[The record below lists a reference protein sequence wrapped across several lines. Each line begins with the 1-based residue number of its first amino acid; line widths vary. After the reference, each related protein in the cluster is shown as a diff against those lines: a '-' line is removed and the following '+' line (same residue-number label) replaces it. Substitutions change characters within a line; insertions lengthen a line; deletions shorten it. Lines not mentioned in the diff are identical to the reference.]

1 MWNIFSFNGCLYGKY
16 HKWGIS
22 RSMPAHAYL
31 WNLRISKNLHKLHE
45 LKSNQTITKPIILGG
60 HLEVDGIC
68 SGGGGVVIQILELG
82 EM

>member
-1 MWNIFSFNGCLYGKY
+1 MHIYETFELAKIY
-16 HKWGIS
+16 IT
-22 RSMPAHAYL
+22 
-31 WNLRISKNLHKLHE
+31 E
-45 LKSNQTITKPIILGG
+45 LKSNQTITKSIILGG